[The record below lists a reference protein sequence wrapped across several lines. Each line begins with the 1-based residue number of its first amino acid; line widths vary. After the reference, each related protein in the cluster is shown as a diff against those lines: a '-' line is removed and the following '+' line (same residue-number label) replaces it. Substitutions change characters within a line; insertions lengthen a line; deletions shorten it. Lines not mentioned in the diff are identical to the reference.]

1 VHAFRLLKRRMSLR
15 EIVMRARVPPH
26 RVRMLHREWTRSLEQ
41 GPPADEHCLGDG
53 AELDGLAAAAEDLF
67 ARG

>member
-1 VHAFRLLKRRMSLR
+1 V
-15 EIVMRARVPPH
+15 RV
-26 RVRMLHREWTRSLEQ
+26 LHREWTRSHSSKA
-41 GPPADEHCLGDG
+41 PPDEHYLGDG

>member
-1 VHAFRLLKRRMSLR
+1 MKFSKVETRASRMSC
-15 EIVMRARVPPH
+15 E
-26 RVRMLHREWTRSLEQ
+26 TRSLEQ
-41 GPPADEHCLGDG
+41 GPPPDEHALGDG

>member
-1 VHAFRLLKRRMSLR
+1 MQRPICS
-15 EIVMRARVPPH
+15 ARYAGH
-26 RVRMLHREWTRSLEQ
+26 RWKNESQDSRVTRSLEQ